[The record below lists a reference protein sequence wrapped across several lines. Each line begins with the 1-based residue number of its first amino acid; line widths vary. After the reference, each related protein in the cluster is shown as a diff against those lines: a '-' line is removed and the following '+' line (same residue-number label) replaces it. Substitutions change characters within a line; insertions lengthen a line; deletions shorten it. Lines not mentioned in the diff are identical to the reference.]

1 MKTHHYTIYSI
12 VMSLLQ
18 EVALIAIVL
27 WLLPE
32 FNINIPLWGLIL
44 MIVALGTYGYVAYR
58 IGKNALARKP
68 IVSPDIGSRGQT
80 VSTISPKGYVRVR
93 GELWQASSSSTIDIG
108 EEIIVVAI
116 KEMTLLV
123 NPVHNDDYE
132 NK

>member
-132 NK
+132 NR

>member
-18 EVALIAIVL
+18 EAALVAVVL

-32 FNINIPLWGLIL
+32 FGINIPLWGLIL